1 MISLLSISIRNLS
14 KSYGEKTLFEDFSLD
29 ISSQDKIGIVGDNGS
44 GKSTLLRIII
54 QELEPD
60 KGYVRLFDKVGYLPQ
75 EISLPQESL
84 VRDYFKLRR
93 YKNLPEFRKDLLDS
107 RIDSLSGGEKTKLK
121 LLEIFDSDP
130 SVLILD
136 EPTNHLDIKSIEW
149 LESILKRFEGP
160 VLLVSHDRFFLD
172 RVTNKTIEIF
182 RGKISIYPG
191 NYTYYAEQK
200 RIELERAWEEYE
212 KYVSKKK
219 QLEEA
224 SRERLNRAQ
233 SVSKIKNKRDSF
245 WRYSKDFYGRKG
257 AKMAKSAKA
266 LERRIEKMETKEK
279 PYEEQNIRFSF
290 GSSQDTG
297 NILIYGKNIGKAFGD
312 NILFTNVSFS
322 IKRGSK
328 ISLLGDNGVGKTT
341 LLRIILKKE
350 PLEQGNIWV
359 SSQAR
364 IGYLDQE
371 ILLLDYNKTVLEE
384 VRDASLE
391 DITTIRTFLGCLLF
405 SEDSVL
411 KKISNLSTG
420 EKVRVTLAKLI
431 LGDYNLLIM
440 DEPTNFL
447 DIKSR
452 EAIEKALKNYN
463 GSLLFVSHD
472 RYFISKLADTIWKI
486 EDKTLKCYPGDYDYY
501 LYKREADRNNVKDK
515 ILLLEVQLS
524 NLLAKLNTAGD
535 EEKMILNTQ
544 FIELKREL
552 NRLKNG

>member
-1 MISLLSISIRNLS
+1 LLSISIRNLS
-14 KSYGEKTLFEDFSLD
+14 KSYGEKILFEDFSID
-29 ISSQDKIGIVGDNGS
+29 ISSQDKIGIIGANGA
-44 GKSTLLRIII
+44 GKSTLLKIII

-60 KGYVRLFDKVGYLPQ
+60 KGYVRLFGKVGYLPQ

-84 VRDYFKLRR
+84 VREYFKLRR
-93 YKNLPEFRKDLLDS
+93 YKGFTEFRKDLFDAKWG
-107 RIDSLSGGEKTKLK
+107 SLSGGEKTKLK
-121 LLEIFDSDP
+121 LLEVLTSGP

-136 EPTNHLDIKSIEW
+136 EPTNHLDIKSIEE
-149 LESILKRFEGP
+149 LESILQRFKGP

-182 RGKISIYPG
+182 RGKISVYPG

-200 RIELERAWEEYE
+200 RIELERAWEDYE
-212 KYVSKKK
+212 KYVSKRR

-233 SVSKIKNKRDSF
+233 SVSKIKDKRDSF
-245 WRYSKDFYGRKG
+245 WRYSKDFYARKG
-257 AKMAKSAKA
+257 AKIAKSAKA
-266 LERRIEKMETKEK
+266 LEKRIEKMETKEK

-297 NILIYGKNIGKAFGD
+297 NILVYGENVRKAFGD
-312 NILFTNVSFS
+312 NILFIDASFS
-322 IKRGSK
+322 IKRNDK
-328 ISLLGDNGVGKTT
+328 IILLGANGTGKTT
-341 LLRIILKKE
+341 LLRMILRKE
-350 PLEQGNIWV
+350 PLSQGNIWV
-359 SSQAR
+359 SSQVR

-371 ILLLDYNKTVLEE
+371 ILLLDPNKTVLEE
-384 VRDASLE
+384 VRGATIG

-405 SEDSVL
+405 SEDAVL

-452 EAIEKALKNYN
+452 EVIERALKDYN

-472 RYFISKLADTIWKI
+472 RYFISRLANTVWEI
-486 EDKTLKCYPGDYDYY
+486 EDNALKCYPGDYDYY
-501 LYKREADRNNVKDK
+501 LYKREYDRDNVKDK
-515 ILLLEVQLS
+515 ILLLEVQLA
-524 NLLAKLNTAGD
+524 NLLAKLDAVND
-535 EEKMILNTQ
+535 EKEKIRLNTQ
-544 FIELKREL
+544 SIELKREL
-552 NRLKNG
+552 NRLKKE